1 MYYVT
6 NREVLALAACLFLL
20 FYFHLFGLEQ
30 QSSARVHAT
39 VYLLTILKLL
49 LYPTTGKMAHILQ
62 HQILSY

>member
-30 QSSARVHAT
+30 SSARVHAT
-39 VYLLTILKLL
+39 VYYPQTSSLSHYRKNGTYFATSNFVIL
-49 LYPTTGKMAHILQ
+49 IVD
-62 HQILSY
+62 

>member
-30 QSSARVHAT
+30 SSARVHAT
-39 VYLLTILKLL
+39 VYLFSILKLL
-49 LYPTTGKMAHILQ
+49 RYPTTGKMAHILQ

>member
-20 FYFHLFGLEQ
+20 FYFHLVGLE

-39 VYLLTILKLL
+39 VYLFSILKLL
-49 LYPTTGKMAHILQ
+49 RYPTTGKMAHILQ

>member
-6 NREVLALAACLFLL
+6 NREVLASAACLFLL

-30 QSSARVHAT
+30 SSARVHAT
-39 VYLLTILKLL
+39 VYLFTILKLL

>member
-6 NREVLALAACLFLL
+6 NREVFLL
-20 FYFHLFGLEQ
+20 FNFHLFGLE

-39 VYLLTILKLL
+39 VYLFTILKLL

>member
-30 QSSARVHAT
+30 SSARVHAT
-39 VYLLTILKLL
+39 VYLFTILKLL

>member
-30 QSSARVHAT
+30 SSARVHAT
-39 VYLLTILKLL
+39 VYLFAILKLL
-49 LYPTTGKMAHILQ
+49 RYPTTVKMAHILQ
-62 HQILSY
+62 H

>member
-6 NREVLALAACLFLL
+6 NRKVLASAACLFLL

-30 QSSARVHAT
+30 SSARVHAT
-39 VYLLTILKLL
+39 VYLFTILKLL
-49 LYPTTGKMAHILQ
+49 LYPTTGKMAQILQ